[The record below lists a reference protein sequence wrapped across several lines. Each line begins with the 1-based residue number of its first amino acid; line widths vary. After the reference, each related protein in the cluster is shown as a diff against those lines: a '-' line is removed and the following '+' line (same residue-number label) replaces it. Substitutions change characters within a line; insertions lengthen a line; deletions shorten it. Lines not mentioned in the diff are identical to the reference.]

1 MSPSSR
7 HSGGGASRRQTS
19 CPDSGRPGSTSRRV
33 LLATRCSRSTCCR
46 AFQPMNRSRGRHFSA
61 PACQPARPIQS
72 VPRTATYRS
81 PRPTKRRKPSSW
93 CSAIRPSQRRRS
105 SGRASRITTSATEGF
120 WGKPSVPS
128 NYQTEYEKFRPH
140 ESESTSKKNEIVL
153 LHHWNANAGLGPGTW
168 FWPFAMAREIAE
180 VIRHARSLAQRFE
193 APETV
198 SFRAEW
204 HGLEDSVLMDPN
216 HPWAEKGTGAT
227 DRGQLLPMVDAAAAT
242 GGQMSA
248 EVLAEAGYCN
258 EADLAA
264 LESRG
269 IRGHVALSREGRK
282 HAANDRDRRP
292 ATHWLGEHLA
302 MPQRPGRLRRAEVVV
317 GSAEGMDRGS
327 SRVPSVP

>member
-1 MSPSSR
+1 
-7 HSGGGASRRQTS
+7 
-19 CPDSGRPGSTSRRV
+19 
-33 LLATRCSRSTCCR
+33 
-46 AFQPMNRSRGRHFSA
+46 
-61 PACQPARPIQS
+61 
-72 VPRTATYRS
+72 
-81 PRPTKRRKPSSW
+81 
-93 CSAIRPSQRRRS
+93 
-105 SGRASRITTSATEGF
+105 
-120 WGKPSVPS
+120 
-128 NYQTEYEKFRPH
+128 
-140 ESESTSKKNEIVL
+140 
-153 LHHWNANAGLGPGTW
+153 
-168 FWPFAMAREIAE
+168 MAREIAE
-180 VIRHARSLAQRFE
+180 VIRHTRSLAQRFE

-292 ATHWLGEHLA
+292 ATHWLGGT
-302 MPQRPGRLRRAEVVV
+302 PGDAAKAGPPTPSGSGCRKRRRDGSRKFSGSV
-317 GSAEGMDRGS
+317 GSMSGVRRRYRENGRGS
-327 SRVPSVP
+327 ALR